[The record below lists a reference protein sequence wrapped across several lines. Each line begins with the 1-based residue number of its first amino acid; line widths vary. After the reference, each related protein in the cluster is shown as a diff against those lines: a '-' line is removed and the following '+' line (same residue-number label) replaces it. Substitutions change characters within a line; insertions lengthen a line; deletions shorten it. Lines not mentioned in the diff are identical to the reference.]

1 MNEAEQQAGR
11 SLSVTLPE
19 GDAMHQVVIVG
30 AGPAG
35 STAALCLARAGLNCL
50 LLDKAR
56 FPRDKLCG
64 GFLSSRTLGLLEEL
78 HGPHLDKSLYHIQDD
93 EYEIFHQGEA
103 IHRARL
109 GMPMAFVQRI
119 EFDAFLLDAAKRA
132 GVAVLENCRATSFE
146 QDERQIRIMTADGRV
161 FEADWALA
169 ADGALSQLRRQVQ
182 PGYKPG
188 GKALEVQVPT
198 QDPGI
203 PRIDF
208 GGIQRGYGWSFP
220 KRGCAT
226 IGVFGQQGY
235 FEDPRGSLD
244 DYMNLLGLPVR
255 DTQIKGWPLPDL
267 PLRPLDHGRLL
278 FLGDAGGLCD
288 PVSGE
293 GLYYALRSGQQ
304 AACSL
309 AIAQAEM
316 PRHAPLIAGRE
327 YNGRVGFILRQLQAS
342 RIFRPIFHSSGRQR
356 ILLESLLD
364 LPEIGKVEWQDILR
378 VTAIRGLDLLRGSSG
393 RR

>member
-1 MNEAEQQAGR
+1 
-11 SLSVTLPE
+11 
-19 GDAMHQVVIVG
+19 MHQVVIAG

-35 STAALCLARAGLNCL
+35 STAALCVARAGLDCL

-64 GFLSSRTLGLLEEL
+64 GFLSSRTLGILEEL
-78 HGPHLDKSLYHIQDD
+78 HGPSLDKQLYHVQDD
-93 EYEIFHQGEA
+93 EYEIFHAGEV

-109 GMPMAFVQRI
+109 GMPMAFVQRM
-119 EFDAFLLDAAKRA
+119 EFDAFLLDAARKA
-132 GVAVLENCRATSFE
+132 GVTVVVDCRVTSFE
-146 QDERQIRIMTADGRV
+146 QDDRQIRLTAIDGRT
-161 FEADWALA
+161 FEAEWALA
-169 ADGALSQLRRQVQ
+169 ADGALSPLRRQVQ

-188 GKALEVQVPT
+188 GKALEVQVPM

-208 GGIQRGYGWSFP
+208 GGIRRGYGWSFP

-235 FEDPRGSLD
+235 FEDPRYSLD
-244 DYMNLLGLPVR
+244 EYMNMLGISAR

-267 PLRPLDHGRLL
+267 PLRPLNHGRLL
-278 FLGDAGGLCD
+278 FLGDAAGLCD

-304 AACSL
+304 AAFSL
-309 AIAQAEM
+309 AIAQDES
-316 PRHAPLIAGRE
+316 PRHAPWIAGRE
-327 YNGRVGFILRQLQAS
+327 YSGRVGFILRQLQAS
-342 RIFRPIFHSSGRQR
+342 RLFRPIFHSTGRQR
-356 ILLESLLD
+356 LLLESLLE
-364 LPEIGKVEWQDILR
+364 LPEIGKVEWMDILR
-378 VTAIRGLDLLRGSSG
+378 LTASRGLDLVRGSSSG
-393 RR
+393 R